1 MNTTCPRCN
10 GYIDDKQIVCPHCGY
25 ELKQSTKR
33 TRQQTEFKTNAF
45 ERGRRQSGPNE
56 ELPIIFAFIG
66 FFVPIAG
73 IVLYLA
79 LNATRP
85 RSASYAL
92 KGAFVGIVLSV
103 IAFMF
108 FFTMVII
115 QPGAPSYT

>member
-1 MNTTCPRCN
+1 MKSTCPRCN
-10 GYIDDKQIVCPHCGY
+10 GYVDVKDPVCPHCGHD
-25 ELKQSTKR
+25 LLRTKEPVNLR
-33 TRQQTEFKTNAF
+33 NTYTKKPPEVRKRP
-45 ERGRRQSGPNE
+45 RGQNE

-92 KGAFVGIVLSV
+92 KGAFVSIVLYV
-103 IAFMF
+103 IATMF
-108 FFTMVII
+108 LLTLVII
-115 QPGAPSYT
+115 QPGAPR

>member
-10 GYIDDKQIVCPHCGY
+10 GFIDDKKPICPHCGY
-25 ELKQSTKR
+25 HLNQSQKR
-33 TRQQTEFKTNAF
+33 TGPNSQYGLKAHEPRSRPNA
-45 ERGRRQSGPNE
+45 PNE

-79 LNATRP
+79 LNRTRP
-85 RSASYAL
+85 KSASYAI
-92 KGAFVGIVLSV
+92 KGVFVSIVLSA

-115 QPGAPSYT
+115 QPGAPSYI